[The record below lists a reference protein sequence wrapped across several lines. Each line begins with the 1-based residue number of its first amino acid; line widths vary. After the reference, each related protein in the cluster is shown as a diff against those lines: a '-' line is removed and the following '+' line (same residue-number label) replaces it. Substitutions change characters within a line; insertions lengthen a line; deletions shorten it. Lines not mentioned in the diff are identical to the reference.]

1 MRIAISGMRGSLGR
15 ILYERLSDEGHS
27 VVGLTRHA
35 TPRWA
40 EWRHEDYTHQASSIQ
55 SIKDVDVL
63 IHCAGG
69 GLAGDKQAIFAANTH
84 TTKHLVDTVNQL
96 RQPLLFIFV
105 SSIAAGG
112 PADLLGRPRTPSD
125 QPNPISHYGHSKLAA
140 ETILEQLSSQHRAF
154 TFRLPTCHGGY
165 EYRWDQLLK
174 CAQHGLMVL
183 PPPMHLSHIHV
194 RDVAEATIHLLRD
207 PPIAS
212 KTWNLCS
219 PESFRWT
226 DLPTMVE
233 RLLRRPIRSVSMPRQ
248 QLSMPMLKLLTT
260 MESFGFPASRYTD
273 KLRDAQYSDWRA
285 DASECYNALKF
296 TPQRTLADGLKEMI
310 A

>member
-1 MRIAISGMRGSLGR
+1 
-15 ILYERLSDEGHS
+15 
-27 VVGLTRHA
+27 
-35 TPRWA
+35 
-40 EWRHEDYTHQASSIQ
+40 
-55 SIKDVDVL
+55 
-63 IHCAGG
+63 
-69 GLAGDKQAIFAANTH
+69 
-84 TTKHLVDTVNQL
+84 
-96 RQPLLFIFV
+96 
-105 SSIAAGG
+105 
-112 PADLLGRPRTPSD
+112 
-125 QPNPISHYGHSKLAA
+125 
-140 ETILEQLSSQHRAF
+140 
-154 TFRLPTCHGGY
+154 
-165 EYRWDQLLK
+165 
-174 CAQHGLMVL
+174 
-183 PPPMHLSHIHV
+183 MHLSHIHV

-212 KTWNLCS
+212 KIWNLCS

>member
-125 QPNPISHYGHSKLAA
+125 QPNPISHYGQSNLR
-140 ETILEQLSSQHRAF
+140 QRQYSSSYHPSIEH
-154 TFRLPTCHGGY
+154 LPFGCRH
-165 EYRWDQLLK
+165 
-174 CAQHGLMVL
+174 AM
-183 PPPMHLSHIHV
+183 
-194 RDVAEATIHLLRD
+194 EATI
-207 PPIAS
+207 P
-212 KTWNLCS
+212 
-219 PESFRWT
+219 
-226 DLPTMVE
+226 
-233 RLLRRPIRSVSMPRQ
+233 
-248 QLSMPMLKLLTT
+248 
-260 MESFGFPASRYTD
+260 
-273 KLRDAQYSDWRA
+273 
-285 DASECYNALKF
+285 
-296 TPQRTLADGLKEMI
+296 LANSL
-310 A
+310 AHTA